1 MNQTK
6 VLFTGEQRVEQCE
19 GPSSHQ
25 IEKQGGELTEQT
37 SIIGNSIYTEIYLD
51 MSSLSI
57 LT

>member
-1 MNQTK
+1 M
-6 VLFTGEQRVEQCE
+6 EQCE
-19 GPSSHQ
+19 GPPSHQ

-37 SIIGNSIYTEIYLD
+37 SIIEIGKSFYTEIYLD